1 VLFLREFG
9 TIALRRDASGRAPY
23 AMGVNGMKKLGLLL
37 LSATMLVGCQS
48 TYYAAAEKVGYA
60 KRDILVDRVES
71 ARDAQ
76 LEAKEE
82 ITDALAEFR
91 KVVNFDGGELEARYK
106 SLAAQLEDSEDAA
119 NAVHKRIRD
128 VEDVAEALFRE
139 WRDELAQYSN
149 VELRAKSEQQLRQTR
164 ARYDQMIGAMKRA
177 EGRLEPAL
185 RPLRD
190 QVLFL
195 KHNLNAQAIAGLKG
209 EVVQVDAQVN
219 QLIAEI
225 DRATAEANRF
235 IAGLK

>member
-1 VLFLREFG
+1 
-9 TIALRRDASGRAPY
+9 
-23 AMGVNGMKKLGLLL
+23 MKNLAVLL
-37 LSATMLVGCQS
+37 LSASMLVGCQS
-48 TYYAAAEKVGYA
+48 AYYAAAEKVGYA

-76 LEAKEE
+76 VEAKEE
-82 ITDALAEFR
+82 ITDALTEFR
-91 KVVNFDGGELEARYK
+91 KVVNFDGGELEARYQ

-119 NAVHKRIRD
+119 NVVHKRVRD
-128 VEDVAEALFRE
+128 VEDVAEALFKE
-139 WRDELAQYSN
+139 WREELAQYSN
-149 VELRAKSEQQLRQTR
+149 AELRAKSELQLKQTR

-177 EGRLEPAL
+177 ESRLEPAL
-185 RPLRD
+185 QPLRD

-209 EVVQVDAQVN
+209 EVVQVDAQVS
-219 QLIAEI
+219 QLVAEI